1 MTEYHAVIDGA
12 SKGLQEKTEVLPQA
26 DRDLVLR
33 AQDHA
38 EDLQS
43 QADELE

>member
-1 MTEYHAVIDGA
+1 MTEYHAAIDGA
-12 SKGLQEKTEVLPQA
+12 SNGLQEKTEVLPLT

-38 EDLQS
+38 EDLQG
-43 QADELE
+43 QAEELE